1 MNYAR
6 WNGLLMKRQFLV
18 TMSLS
23 IVIGS
28 LVAGCSSKTSDPTPQ
43 PIENSFVNPLP
54 LPGLDSSSENDL
66 GAGRDVLNQAN
77 CSLAENLLWESEE
90 LEARARSL
98 DQKTLSLELHS
109 DAWLSLRTEVR
120 NLQSQAFNL
129 WVRSESLRRFC
140 E

>member
-1 MNYAR
+1 
-6 WNGLLMKRQFLV
+6 MKRHFLV
-18 TMSLS
+18 SMSLP
-23 IVIGS
+23 IVVAS
-28 LVAGCSSKTSDPTPQ
+28 LMAGCSSKNSDPVPQ
-43 PIENSFVNPLP
+43 PIENTFVNPLP
-54 LPGLDSSSENDL
+54 LPGLDSNSENDL
-66 GAGRDVLNQAN
+66 GAGLDVLNQAN

-98 DQKTLSLELHS
+98 YQRTLSLELHS

>member
-6 WNGLLMKRQFLV
+6 WNGLLMKRHFLV

-54 LPGLDSSSENDL
+54 LPGLDSSSGNDL
-66 GAGRDVLNQAN
+66 DVGLDVLNQAN
-77 CSLAENLLWESEE
+77 CSLAEDLLWESEM
-90 LEARARSL
+90 LEARAKAL
-98 DQKTLSLELHS
+98 DQKTLNLELHS

-129 WVRSESLRRFC
+129 WVRSDSLRRFC
-140 E
+140 

>member
-6 WNGLLMKRQFLV
+6 WNGLLMKRHFLL

-28 LVAGCSSKTSDPTPQ
+28 LVAGCSSKTSDPTPK

-54 LPGLDSSSENDL
+54 LPELDSSSGNDL
-66 GAGRDVLNQAN
+66 DAGLDVLNQAN
-77 CSLAENLLWESEE
+77 CSLADDLLWESEM
-90 LEARARSL
+90 LEARAKAL
-98 DQKTLSLELHS
+98 DQKTLNLELHS

-129 WVRSESLRRFC
+129 WVRSDSLRRFC
-140 E
+140 

>member
-23 IVIGS
+23 IVVGS

-43 PIENSFVNPLP
+43 PIENSFVNPLS
-54 LPGLDSSSENDL
+54 LPGLDSSSGNDL
-66 GAGRDVLNQAN
+66 DVGLDVLNQAN
-77 CSLAENLLWESEE
+77 CSLAEDLLWESEM
-90 LEARARSL
+90 LEARAKAL
-98 DQKTLSLELHS
+98 DQKTLNLELHS

-129 WVRSESLRRFC
+129 WVRSDSLRRFC
-140 E
+140 

>member
-6 WNGLLMKRQFLV
+6 WNGLLMKRHFLL

-43 PIENSFVNPLP
+43 PIENSFVSPLP
-54 LPGLDSSSENDL
+54 LPGLDSSSGNDL
-66 GAGRDVLNQAN
+66 DAGLDMLNQAN
-77 CSLAENLLWESEE
+77 CSLAEDLLWESEM
-90 LEARARSL
+90 LDARAKAL
-98 DQKTLSLELHS
+98 DQKTLNLELHS

-129 WVRSESLRRFC
+129 WVRSDSLRRFC
-140 E
+140 

>member
-1 MNYAR
+1 MNCAR
-6 WNGLLMKRQFLV
+6 WNGLLMKRQFLL

-23 IVIGS
+23 IVVGS
-28 LVAGCSSKTSDPTPQ
+28 LVAGCSLKTSDPTPQ

-54 LPGLDSSSENDL
+54 LPGLDSSSGNDL
-66 GAGRDVLNQAN
+66 DAGLDVLNQAN
-77 CSLAENLLWESEE
+77 CSLAEDLLWESED
-90 LEARARSL
+90 LEARARIL
-98 DQKTLSLELHS
+98 DQRTLNLELHS

-140 E
+140 